1 MGVGDAFI
9 AAYLHAYTHWD
20 DDNQHCLE
28 FSLAASAM
36 KNNVV
41 GDFNLVT
48 EEEINRLMMG
58 DNEDFKV
65 YAELQ

>member
-1 MGVGDAFI
+1 MVVNPKPSSTTDETRIRG
-9 AAYLHAYTHWD
+9 

-48 EEEINRLMMG
+48 EEEINRLMVG